1 MSALDELLGP
11 SLAEPATASMP
22 VTWPGGLREH
32 LSASSLRMLATCP
45 EQFRRVYLKGE
56 RQRPGAALVWGSA
69 DHYAHEQNFFQKIE
83 SHTDIS
89 EDDVKLAFAEG
100 FDRSIDQNGGEAEVD
115 WGTDKAG
122 ELKDRGVK
130 LAAVYHQQVS
140 PRVQPTAVEKNVRL
154 ELPGIAVPIVGR
166 LDIETAAHL
175 IEGKTA
181 SARKSKP
188 EPQWRLQG
196 SLYQLATG
204 LPLEWHVKTKTKIPA
219 VYTPAEEPGLRLV
232 ASQFLLD
239 ATVERVRRLVATM
252 LALHEAYGP
261 DEPWPT
267 GAPDYGWACDYCG
280 FRPTCAWW
288 KDAPVQVNPL
298 PPPADEPEYMKLER
312 LVLAY
317 AQERGIEAEAR
328 DRINSSY
335 AFNDEPAHVAWL
347 KNQLSRAAAS
357 TKDV

>member
-1 MSALDELLGP
+1 LSALDELLGP
-11 SLAEPATASMP
+11 SLAEPATANP
-22 VTWPGGLREH
+22 GPGAWPDGLREH

-89 EDDVKLAFAEG
+89 EDDVKRAFAEG

-115 WGTDKAG
+115 WGSDKAG

-154 ELPGIAVPIVGR
+154 ELPGIAVPVVGR
-166 LDIETAAHL
+166 IDIETAAHL

-181 SARKSKP
+181 TAKKSKP

-204 LPLEWHVKTKTKIPA
+204 LPLEWHVKTKTKVPA

-232 ASQFLLD
+232 ASQLLLD

-252 LALHEAYGP
+252 LTLHEAYGP

-288 KDAPVQVNPL
+288 KDEPVRPGA
-298 PPPADEPEYMKLER
+298 PPPDEPEYVKLER

-317 AQERGIEAEAR
+317 AQALDVEVEAR

-335 AFNDEPAHVAWL
+335 SFNDEATHVAWL
-347 KNQLSRAAAS
+347 KDQLRRAAAS